1 MVIDHYVMI
10 ISNIKPMMASVF
22 IIFESTIVLYR
33 AEFDREPLCT
43 DFTDECSADD
53 CSGRNEGL

>member
-1 MVIDHYVMI
+1 
-10 ISNIKPMMASVF
+10 MMASVL